1 MRTWR
6 RVVIAVMVVATAL
19 LFYRWWRAASARAG
33 RPPHET
39 PENDEPEPAA
49 ARSPHPPGAPPRE
62 QGGGSGNGET
72 GPTLDR
78 AKADRMREEIRALLA
93 DAGLWAAGGEPFD
106 AGGPVTRPLFGS
118 MPVLGRDDAGNAR
131 VDPKYI
137 QARVRE
143 DLFPLARG
151 CYGDALKRDPK
162 LAGKLVVYFRVIGDK
177 KVGGV
182 VDETKILGDTTIA
195 DAEMQTCVRESMM
208 SVSFDAPPDDGEL
221 TVVYP
226 ILFSPEDDEAGAGP

>member
-6 RVVIAVMVVATAL
+6 GLVIAVMVVLAFGF
-19 LFYRWWRAASARAG
+19 FYRWWRTASERAER
-33 RPPHET
+33 RPHGTEE
-39 PENDEPEPAA
+39 PEEPEPAVTLEPRPPA
-49 ARSPHPPGAPPRE
+49 AALRRNGLPPAEPAP
-62 QGGGSGNGET
+62 
-72 GPTLDR
+72 GPKLDR
-78 AKADRMREEIRALLA
+78 ARADKMREEIRALLA
-93 DAGLWAAGGEPFD
+93 DAGMLLGAGEPIE
-106 AGGPVTRPLFGS
+106 AGAHVTAPQFAA

-137 QARVRE
+137 QQRVRE

-162 LAGKLVVYFRVIGDK
+162 LAGKLVVYFRVIGDR

-226 ILFSPEDDEAGAGP
+226 IEFSPQDDDAGTGQ